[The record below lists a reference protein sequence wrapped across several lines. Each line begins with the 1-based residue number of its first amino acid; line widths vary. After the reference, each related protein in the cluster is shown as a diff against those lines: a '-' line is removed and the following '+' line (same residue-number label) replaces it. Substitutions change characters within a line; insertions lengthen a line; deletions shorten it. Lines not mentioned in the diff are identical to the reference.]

1 MKNRIYKYFFHEFM
15 RYFLV
20 VLFAFVAIIW
30 TIQSVNF
37 LDLVTEDGHAFK
49 IYFYYSLLTVPKV
62 LTKLIPFSFLIASIL
77 TILKL
82 EKDNELIILWT
93 SGLNKINVVNLL
105 LRISLLIMM
114 IQLLLAVLVNP
125 ETLNYSRSVLKN
137 SQLQFVPSLLKE
149 KQFNDTVENLTIFV
163 DEKKEDGTYKNIFI
177 RDEGKILT
185 QISSGSSTIF
195 AKYGYIMKDEKNFIL
210 LDGNIQK
217 LENDGSISIIKFEK
231 TELNL
236 SGLSTKTISEP
247 KIQETSTLQIM
258 NCITGRTSAMHN
270 CNDTKKFKKD
280 VKIEINKRFGM
291 PLFIPLIA
299 LISCF
304 LLSSRRDKITF
315 GLNRYIYFSIGF
327 LILILSEIT
336 VRYSGNSLNY
346 TAIYYFVPLIF
357 LPIVYLLLINKFKYE
372 NLT

>member
-1 MKNRIYKYFFHEFM
+1 M